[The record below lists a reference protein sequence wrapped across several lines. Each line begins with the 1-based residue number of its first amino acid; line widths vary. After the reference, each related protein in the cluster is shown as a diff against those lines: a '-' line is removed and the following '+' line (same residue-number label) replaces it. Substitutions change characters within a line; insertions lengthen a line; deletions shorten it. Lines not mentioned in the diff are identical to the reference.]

1 LSQNQKEVLYV
12 ITENKSSIMSQQIKV
27 DYTKTYLLP
36 PSLEDWVPE
45 NHPVRFI
52 REFID
57 SLKLEELGFKVEDN
71 TEGRPYYSSDIMLK
85 IWLYGYFNK
94 TRSSRELEKQ
104 TRENIGLL
112 WLIGME
118 RPDHNTIWRF
128 WKNNKQSLR
137 KIFKEAVI
145 TADKLDLIGM
155 VLNAIDGTKI
165 KAYSSNKGLHRKEEL
180 EQILMAIE
188 DSINEMTKEVE
199 AREKEE
205 VGSYTL
211 PEGLEERS
219 KLREKIQKALEQK
232 TKEDKGQINP
242 DEHEARVMINSGKKE
257 LSYNAQAVVD
267 SKNGLIVSAEVVNDG
282 GDAKQLIPMIE
293 STKENMGRVA
303 QENLADGGYA
313 TAEQIGLA
321 DEKGYNVLVNLT
333 DKSNLQQRKDE
344 PYHPS
349 NFRYDKEKDV
359 VICPEN
365 KELGYY
371 KTKDFDNKR
380 YKVRLYRTK
389 ECNGCRAKELCTGKK
404 SSRTVNLSEYHESI
418 ERQRLLNKELSARE
432 KLKRRKAIVEP
443 IFGIIK
449 QAHNFR
455 RFTYKGIENAKTQWS
470 MICTAVNLRKL
481 FLKWSSNNIKFA

>member
-1 LSQNQKEVLYV
+1 
-12 ITENKSSIMSQQIKV
+12 
-27 DYTKTYLLP
+27 
-36 PSLEDWVPE
+36 
-45 NHPVRFI
+45 
-52 REFID
+52 
-57 SLKLEELGFKVEDN
+57 
-71 TEGRPYYSSDIMLK
+71 
-85 IWLYGYFNK
+85 
-94 TRSSRELEKQ
+94 
-104 TRENIGLL
+104 
-112 WLIGME
+112 
-118 RPDHNTIWRF
+118 
-128 WKNNKQSLR
+128 
-137 KIFKEAVI
+137 
-145 TADKLDLIGM
+145 
-155 VLNAIDGTKI
+155 
-165 KAYSSNKGLHRKEEL
+165 
-180 EQILMAIE
+180 MAIK

-199 AREKEE
+199 AKEKEE
-205 VGSYTL
+205 VGSYAL